1 VLPDTRRECIFPF
14 TFTVCSLRA
23 AADFQSGKYPVSE
36 VSSESD
42 RSLQVQTEV
51 PLSVVESRGPLID
64 PCYYRC
70 PLEDGD
76 HEVGDRMWVNLRVD
90 LSG

>member
-1 VLPDTRRECIFPF
+1 VHDACYLTKRRDAHIAIS
-14 TFTVCSLRA
+14 V
-23 AADFQSGKYPVSE
+23 

-51 PLSVVESRGPLID
+51 PLNVVESRGPLID
-64 PCYYRC
+64 PCYYRF